1 MKKIKES
8 LLTSFF
14 IFLMLSAQ
22 RFFHVIPNLPRGDNT
37 GLVVGFAAS
46 FVFILVLNVIFS
58 GLVSTGKRKNKE

>member
-8 LLTSFF
+8 LLASFF

-37 GLVVGFAAS
+37 GLVVGFAVS
-46 FVFILVLNVIFS
+46 FIFILVLNVIFS
-58 GLVSTGKRKNKE
+58 GFERTGKRKKE